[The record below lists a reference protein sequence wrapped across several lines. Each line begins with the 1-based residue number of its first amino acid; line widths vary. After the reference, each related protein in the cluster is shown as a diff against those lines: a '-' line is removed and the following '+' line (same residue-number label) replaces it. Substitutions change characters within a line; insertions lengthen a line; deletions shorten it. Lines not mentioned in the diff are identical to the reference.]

1 MVFEPRQKRASHNI
15 QLLINGEQIDQ
26 VKETVFLGVVVA
38 ENLNWKSEISY
49 MANKVYWNNPQI
61 EFLFINETF
70 TSIVLFSSLSLPFL
84 LQHSLGIY
92 LQS

>member
-15 QLLINGEQIDQ
+15 QLLINGEQI
-26 VKETVFLGVVVA
+26 ETVFLGVVID